1 MEDYKKI
8 SKKLQERLV
17 QTCIDYFKEY
27 PCVEVDEIAFSFDD
41 VQDSVVEGSWCPA
54 SDSHITL
61 WTWNL
66 ENPDKFSRDKLGS
79 YC

>member
-8 SKKLQERLV
+8 SKELQERLV

-27 PCVEVDEIAFSFDD
+27 PCAEVDEIRFLFDNI
-41 VQDSVVEGSWCPA
+41 QDSIKEGSWDAA
-54 SDSHITL
+54 SDSFISI
-61 WTWNL
+61 WAWNL